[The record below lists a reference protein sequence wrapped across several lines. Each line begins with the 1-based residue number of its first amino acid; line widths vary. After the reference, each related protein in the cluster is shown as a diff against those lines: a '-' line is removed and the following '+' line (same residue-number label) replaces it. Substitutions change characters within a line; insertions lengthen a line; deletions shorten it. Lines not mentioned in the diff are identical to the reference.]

1 MNTIQTRRSI
11 RKFKPC
17 DVSRTDIEKIVDA
30 ARLAPSAKNRQP
42 WKFIA
47 YTGAQKDKL
56 LDIMG
61 ESLQKE
67 QQQHALLP
75 HSQNG
80 LPDAFNT
87 LGIMRT
93 APVVI
98 VVINTNA
105 ASPFEPIDADSRI
118 TELCDTL
125 SIGAAIENML
135 LAAASLGYGSCWYE
149 GHITDTDRIGD
160 QMAKILGVPEEY
172 ELVCFLPVG
181 IPESA
186 AVPPKKKSFEE
197 RACFNGFFLH

>member
-135 LAAASLGYGSCWYE
+135 L
-149 GHITDTDRIGD
+149 
-160 QMAKILGVPEEY
+160 
-172 ELVCFLPVG
+172 
-181 IPESA
+181 SA
-186 AVPPKKKSFEE
+186 AELDLGTLWIANTCYAYNDLAEFVGHKGQL
-197 RACFNGFFLH
+197 ACAVAVGYPDESPSQRPRKPLADILEFRT